1 MSDTY
6 LKSENRPLTA
16 FAIVI
21 GTVFLFASS
30 DVLTKHLATRYPV
43 ELVMA
48 IRYLVSLMLILTF
61 FWPVMGRTLWQTRRT
76 RWVLLRGLILV
87 LASLMIGHTLRLMP
101 VGETISILYSFPIL
115 VMIMSIPLMG
125 EQVSAINW
133 GFAAL
138 GFAGVLVVAR
148 PGGDLET
155 LGVTFA
161 LLTALLAATLHLM
174 TRVLTK
180 TETSHALLFYSI
192 LISVP
197 CSGLLALL
205 TWEGYFPSTMDLG
218 LIALLGIII
227 NAAPYLF
234 AVAYRY
240 APASLI
246 APANWVHV
254 VWAALLSWLFFDHL
268 PDQWTVLGMVVI
280 VAAGVGITIKTHR
293 ENSNHP
299 SGISKDYC

>member
-1 MSDTY
+1 MSDTPP
-6 LKSENRPLTA
+6 KSENRPLTA

-30 DVLTKHLATRYPV
+30 DVLTKRLATRYPV

-61 FWPVMGRTLWQTRRT
+61 LWPAMGRTLWQTRRT

-87 LASLMIGHTLRLMP
+87 LASLMIGHALRLMP

-115 VMIMSIPLMG
+115 VMILSIPLMG

-133 GFAAL
+133 GFAIL
-138 GFAGVLVVAR
+138 GFAGVVTVAR
-148 PGGDLET
+148 PGGDLDI

-161 LLTALLAATLHLM
+161 LLTAILAATLHMM

-197 CSGLLALL
+197 CSGLLALI
-205 TWEGYFPSTMDLG
+205 TWEGYFPNMMDLC
-218 LIALLGIII
+218 LIALLGLII
-227 NAAPYLF
+227 NTAHYLF

-280 VAAGVGITIKTHR
+280 VVAGLGIVIKTHR

-299 SGISKDYC
+299 TGTSVS

>member
-1 MSDTY
+1 MTDTSP
-6 LKSENRPLTA
+6 KSENRPLTA
-16 FAIVI
+16 FVIVI

-61 FWPVMGRTLWQTRRT
+61 LWPVMGRTLWQTRRT

-87 LASLMIGHTLRLMP
+87 LASLMIGHALRLMP

-115 VMIMSIPLMG
+115 VMILAIPLMG

-133 GFAAL
+133 GFAVL
-138 GFAGVLVVAR
+138 GFVGVLMVAR
-148 PGGDLET
+148 PGGGLDT

-161 LLTALLAATLHLM
+161 LLTAILAAIFHLM
-174 TRVLTK
+174 TRVLSK
-180 TETSHALLFYSI
+180 TETSHALLFYTI

-197 CSGLLALL
+197 CSFLLALF
-205 TWEGYFPSTMDLG
+205 TWEGHFPNLMDLS
-218 LIALLGIII
+218 LIALLGLLII
-227 NAAPYLF
+227 AAHYLLT
-234 AVAYRY
+234 VAYKY
-240 APASLI
+240 APASLV

-254 VWAALLSWLFFDHL
+254 VWAALLGWLFFDHL
-268 PDQWTVLGMVVI
+268 PDQWTILGMLVI
-280 VAAGVGITIKTHR
+280 VAAGVGIAIKTHR
-293 ENSNHP
+293 
-299 SGISKDYC
+299 D